1 MMQFEF
7 GIPAHVTF
15 GNGSSKKAGDI
26 LMNENINKVLC
37 VYDKGVKDAGI
48 VDEII
53 QSLEASEIEVVTYD
67 KVLPNPPDTVVEEGA
82 QFARDEK
89 VEAIVAIGGGS
100 SIDAAKAINILI
112 TNESPITKYDGIN
125 NVENPTKPLIAIP
138 TTAGTGSEVTGVTVV
153 TDSKAKRKMV
163 IGGKHCS
170 ADFAL
175 VDPELTVGLP
185 PAITA
190 STGLDALTHGIESFT
205 SKFKQIPAD
214 VNALKAIELIYHN
227 IELAYNDGNDIE
239 ARTNMILASM
249 LAAFSFDNAFLGL
262 VHAIAHP
269 LSAHWGAPHGV
280 ANAACLPYVMEYNA
294 QDEKVQKSY
303 KEIAQVMGLD
313 VANKSDAEASQM
325 AIDEIKRLT
334 EKFDIPSLKDL
345 GVKEDELEFLAE
357 ETLKEEVSMMA
368 TPVDATKENIVE
380 ILKKAY

>member
-100 SIDAAKAINILI
+100 SIDAAKAISILI

-138 TTAGTGSEVTGVTVV
+138 
-153 TDSKAKRKMV
+153 
-163 IGGKHCS
+163 
-170 ADFAL
+170 
-175 VDPELTVGLP
+175 
-185 PAITA
+185 
-190 STGLDALTHGIESFT
+190 
-205 SKFKQIPAD
+205 
-214 VNALKAIELIYHN
+214 
-227 IELAYNDGNDIE
+227 
-239 ARTNMILASM
+239 
-249 LAAFSFDNAFLGL
+249 
-262 VHAIAHP
+262 
-269 LSAHWGAPHGV
+269 
-280 ANAACLPYVMEYNA
+280 
-294 QDEKVQKSY
+294 
-303 KEIAQVMGLD
+303 
-313 VANKSDAEASQM
+313 
-325 AIDEIKRLT
+325 
-334 EKFDIPSLKDL
+334 
-345 GVKEDELEFLAE
+345 
-357 ETLKEEVSMMA
+357 
-368 TPVDATKENIVE
+368 
-380 ILKKAY
+380 